1 MTKILEY
8 PNVIYATERVGSNGI
23 SCIDYRNFDEDVEYI
38 TTDYAQKLIKQ
49 AKLELIG
56 EIMKHRIGWYGEEN
70 KNYGVVKFSD
80 ILAIKSEIEKE
91 E

>member
-1 MTKILEY
+1 MTKILLAVDEKY
-8 PNVIYATERVGSNGI
+8 FKGEKLCYECSKDGCDK
-23 SCIDYRNFDEDVEYI
+23 CITFKQDAKE
-38 TTDYAQKLIKQ
+38 LIKQ

-56 EIMKHRIGWYGEEN
+56 EILKHRIGWYGEEN

-91 E
+91 VSND